1 MIPTL
6 IALFFVAFITY
17 LWSIKG
23 FFSAF
28 LHMLVIIVAGAIAFA
43 LWEPIAYAIL
53 GTSNRGFVADSVWGL
68 SLAVPFGIV
77 ALVIRLSVDKM
88 IPHNAQ
94 AGTAMDY
101 VGGFVCGL
109 VAATISVGIMVI
121 SLQYL
126 RMPAN
131 SWATYSAI
139 DYSDQGTA
147 RGSLE
152 KNKDF
157 LRPYVDEITAKFYS
171 HLSQGTLSTATPM
184 AEYQP
189 DLHLVSTGMRMN
201 FSENDKL
208 GQSRNTV
215 APQDFDLIG
224 TYTVG
229 PASGAPTNTITLDS
243 QQPGVPQGYVDLNG
257 ENISR
262 GYIAGYVITFKAG
275 AKESSG
281 QIVMG
286 NGQITLVA
294 ESADGTDF
302 KTLFPLALISQ
313 ADSTSSD
320 LGRWRYSS
328 KDQFVSSVGGASQA
342 TFAFEFLVPGGY
354 TPKHLYVRNVRTDI
368 DSAPSG
374 QFNSTNQRDRSI
386 SSGAILQTPSGGAP
400 GGDIDRSES
409 VTIDASDERSSGI
422 GVRNQLGA
430 AIQRGNHGSL
440 NIAEAGKGWWIVD
453 GENVFSAT
461 EANTRITEQ
470 SLRID
475 SLAVTNDTVLV
486 KIDVSNGMPAAM
498 TGRAF
503 ATADPSQPPI
513 VVDNLGQYIQ
523 AVGWTYKDRQR
534 FHVRYTP
541 GRPMESITEA
551 PAISVSRGDQTMQ
564 LLFRCNYGTELESFM
579 IGDKEILRFDP
590 PLSTSK
596 PEAGPTLADSRVL
609 DPVQGRKDRK
619 ARLLRQQ
626 GASDVRRPHRDP
638 LTGAPAPTSARR
650 VIRKRTTPRA
660 RR

>member
-17 LWSIKG
+17 MWSIKG

-43 LWEPIAYAIL
+43 VWEPIAYMIL

-68 SLAVPFGIV
+68 SLAVPFGVV
-77 ALVIRLSVDKM
+77 ALIIRLATDKL

-94 AGTAMDY
+94 AGTVMDY

-126 RMPAN
+126 RMPAD

-139 DYSDQGTA
+139 TYSDQGIA

-152 KNKDF
+152 KNKSF
-157 LRPYVDEITAKFYS
+157 IRPYVDELTVSFYN
-171 HLSQGTLSTATPM
+171 HLSRGTLSTSTPM

-201 FSENDKL
+201 FSDNDKL
-208 GQSRNTV
+208 GKSRNTI
-215 APQDFDLIG
+215 APQDFELLG
-224 TYTVG
+224 TYIVG
-229 PASGAPTNTITLDS
+229 PESGAPTSGPTAITVDS
-243 QQPGVPQGYVDLNG
+243 QQPGVPQGYVDLEG
-257 ENISR
+257 EAVNR
-262 GYIAGYVITFKAG
+262 GYLAGYVITFKAG

-294 ESADGTDF
+294 ESADGKDV
-302 KTLFPLALISQ
+302 KTLFPIALISQ
-313 ADSTSSD
+313 ADSTSND
-320 LGRWRYSS
+320 LGRWRFSS

-368 DSAPSG
+368 SGAPSG
-374 QFNSTNQRDRSI
+374 QFSSTNQRDRSI
-386 SSGAILQTPSGGAP
+386 SSGAILEAPTGGGAP
-400 GGDIDRSES
+400 GGNIDRSES
-409 VTIDASDERSSGI
+409 VTVDASNEQSSGI
-422 GVRNQLGA
+422 SNRNQLGA
-430 AIQRGNHGSL
+430 TLQRGNHGSL
-440 NIAEAGKGWWIVD
+440 NIAESGKSWWVVD
-453 GENVFSAT
+453 GEHVFSRA
-461 EANTRITEQ
+461 EADTRITEQ

-475 SLAVTNDTVLV
+475 SLAVTQDTVIV
-486 KIDVSNGMPAAM
+486 KVDVSNGMPAAM

-513 VVDNLGQYIQ
+513 LVDNLGQHIQ
-523 AVGWTYKDRQR
+523 AVGWTYRDNQR
-534 FHVRYTP
+534 FHLRYTP
-541 GRPMESITEA
+541 GQPMESINEA
-551 PAISVSRGDQTMQ
+551 PAISISRQNQQMQ
-564 LLFRCNYGTELESFM
+564 LIFRCNYGTQIESFM

-590 PLSTSK
+590 PVQLNIRQ
-596 PEAGPTLADSRVL
+596 GP
-609 DPVQGRKDRK
+609 
-619 ARLLRQQ
+619 
-626 GASDVRRPHRDP
+626 RR
-638 LTGAPAPTSARR
+638 
-650 VIRKRTTPRA
+650 
-660 RR
+660 